1 MSSEY
6 KNGYQDA
13 LAWTRAMVEL
23 ITGAARVEAENL
35 LLDSPRQRE
44 LVGTVAMGI
53 EVARQ
58 IDEHV
63 EEFLLLDKS
72 GEGTVH

>member
-1 MSSEY
+1 
-6 KNGYQDA
+6 
-13 LAWTRAMVEL
+13 MVEL
-23 ITGAARVEAENL
+23 ITGAARVEAQKL

-63 EEFLLLDKS
+63 AEFLHLDKS
-72 GEGTVH
+72 DQGTVH